1 MKNYIKIFVPLTLA
15 ILIGSLTFAFAQ
27 TSPNADGKS
36 RTDGRGKRPMPPPG
50 GGGGMN
56 LHPRMLEQLNLT
68 DAQKE
73 QINAIQTASRD
84 VSKDN
89 FDKVR
94 GYDEQLKTLVE
105 GGSFDEAQ
113 ARTILNAKAQL
124 MVEHDLVRLRT
135 DAAIYK
141 ILTAEQKAQ
150 LEQLKQQRPEPPP
163 RGDFRPEE
171 RRQN

>member
-1 MKNYIKIFVPLTLA
+1 MKNYIKIFVPFTLA
-15 ILIGSLTFAFAQ
+15 ILIGSITFAFAQ

-36 RTDGRGKRPMPPPG
+36 RTDGRGKRPMPPG
-50 GGGGMN
+50 GGEMG
-56 LHPRMLEQLNLT
+56 LHPRMLEQINLT

-73 QINAIQTASRD
+73 QITAIQTASRD
-84 VSKDN
+84 ASKDN

-113 ARTILNAKAQL
+113 ARTILSNKAQT
-124 MVEHDLVRLRT
+124 MIEHDLVRLRA

-150 LEQLKQQRPEPPP
+150 LEQLKQQRPEPPQ
-163 RGDFRPEE
+163 RGSFRPEE